1 MKTLLVVLGLGLA
14 ITHANA
20 QRVRVGEVPLPVQKS
35 LQKNYGIKDADW
47 DREGANF
54 EANFEEKDKDVSVL
68 FDAAGSVLE
77 TEREIARG
85 ELPKAVINALR
96 VDYPDFKLEESSKI
110 EANGVIT
117 YETEVEKGEQTFD
130 LIFDA
135 EGKLIKKEAKE
146 G

>member
-1 MKTLLVVLGLGLA
+1 MKTLLMVLGLGLA
-14 ITHANA
+14 LTHANA
-20 QRVRVGEVPLPVQKS
+20 QSVSVGEIPSLVQKS

-54 EANFEEKDKDVSVL
+54 EANFEDKGKDVSVL

-96 VDYPDFKLEESSKI
+96 VDYPDFKLEESAKI

-117 YETEVEKGEQTFD
+117 YETEVERAEQTFD

-135 EGKLIKKEAKE
+135 QGKLINKVAKE